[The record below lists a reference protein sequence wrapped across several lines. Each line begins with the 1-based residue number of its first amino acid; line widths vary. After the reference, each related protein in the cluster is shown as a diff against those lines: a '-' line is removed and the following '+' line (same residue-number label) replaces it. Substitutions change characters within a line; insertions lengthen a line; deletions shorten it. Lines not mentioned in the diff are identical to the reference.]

1 MSVSVN
7 ETVLASVDPWI
18 SRVAD
23 SCLDLWAVQGPLGCA
38 DSVPGSLG
46 CPGAAGC
53 GRS

>member
-23 SCLDLWAVQGPLGCA
+23 SCLDLWAVQGPLGVVEA
-38 DSVPGSLG
+38 ES
-46 CPGAAGC
+46 
-53 GRS
+53 